1 MAAYAIRNIEGRTLA
16 FDSYGY
22 FEAFEMQKQIY
33 FLWVEV
39 PTLPEILILLRII
52 FSALELLLCF

>member
-22 FEAFEMQKQIY
+22 FEHKK
-33 FLWVEV
+33 
-39 PTLPEILILLRII
+39 ILI
-52 FSALELLLCF
+52 FF